1 MQVAQTD
8 LETAFKD
15 SKLPLMGYTF
25 EAAISNQA
33 LAICLK
39 HLAQRKAP
47 KTPVK
52 PVREYW
58 YDNL

>member
-8 LETAFKD
+8 LENAFKA

-25 EAAISNQA
+25 EAAINNQA

-39 HLAQRKAP
+39 HLAQRK
-47 KTPVK
+47 TPQPK

-58 YDNL
+58 FNKI

>member
-1 MQVAQTD
+1 MQTAQTD
-8 LETAFKD
+8 LETAFKA
-15 SKLPLMGYTF
+15 SKLPQLGYSF
-25 EAAISNQA
+25 EAAINTPA

-47 KTPVK
+47 QMPEK

-58 YDNL
+58 FNKI

>member
-1 MQVAQTD
+1 MQVAIND
-8 LETAFKD
+8 LENAFKA

-39 HLAQRKAP
+39 HLAQRKTP
-47 KTPVK
+47 LTPVK

-58 YDNL
+58 FNKI